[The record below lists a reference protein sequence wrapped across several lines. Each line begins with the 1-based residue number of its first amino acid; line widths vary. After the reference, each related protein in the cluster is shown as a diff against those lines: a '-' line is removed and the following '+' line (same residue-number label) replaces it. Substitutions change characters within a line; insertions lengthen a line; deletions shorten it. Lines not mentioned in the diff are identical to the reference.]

1 MDQAEWKLL
10 KEIAELEKTPQGAYN
25 IRKNGEL
32 ASRNTT
38 ANIDIVSKEDGSG
51 IDIHIKPGTVHE
63 SVHIPVIISESGLSE
78 VVYNDFYVGENSD
91 VVIVAGCGIS
101 NCGQQDSEHD
111 GIHRFFVGKNAKVK
125 YVEKHYGEGDGNGK
139 RILNPVTEVHMDEG
153 SYMEMEMVQ
162 IKGVDSTIRKTE
174 MDLAA
179 GAKVVIKE
187 RLLTHGNQTAVSEIS
202 AHLNGEGSSANIISR
217 SVAKDNSYQKFV
229 SRLFGNAACS
239 GHSECDSIIM
249 GNAKIQAV
257 PEMVSIRGPKS
268 VIDSI
273 SKVEASVSVSGL
285 SEDVVTKSELV
296 LYDSDNNVIDQSL
309 LANNL
314 GTEGVSVSVQVLET
328 KSVKV
333 EFDTSQITAADGY
346 SVSDIKYE
354 PDHVNVTGRAEELK
368 KLKKISVPASALNM
382 SGLTSKTEKVVDITD
397 YLPEDI
403 SLTDENAGS
412 VVVTVGID
420 KDGTKSYDI
429 SMGAI
434 KVNNLANGL
443 SLSYESA
450 DVLEIQIRGPGDIL
464 DQYKI
469 SDNVSIDLK
478 NYQTAGTYTVPVTV
492 GVPDGCVLESTVSV
506 NVILEEK

>member
-1 MDQAEWKLL
+1 MKELTLQTQIPISV
-10 KEIAELEKTPQGAYN
+10 EIAGVSYESVEVSPRNLQVKLEDEETKKFPIVPKT
-25 IRKNGEL
+25 
-32 ASRNTT
+32 T
-38 ANIDIVSKEDGSG
+38 
-51 IDIHIKPGTVHE
+51 GTVRD
-63 SVHIPVIISESGLSE
+63 GYTL
-78 VVYNDFYVGENSD
+78 GE
-91 VVIVAGCGIS
+91 
-101 NCGQQDSEHD
+101 
-111 GIHRFFVGKNAKVK
+111 
-125 YVEKHYGEGDGNGK
+125 
-139 RILNPVTEVHMDEG
+139 
-153 SYMEMEMVQ
+153 
-162 IKGVDSTIRKTE
+162 
-174 MDLAA
+174 
-179 GAKVVIKE
+179 
-187 RLLTHGNQTAVSEIS
+187 
-202 AHLNGEGSSANIISR
+202 
-217 SVAKDNSYQKFV
+217 
-229 SRLFGNAACS
+229 
-239 GHSECDSIIM
+239 
-249 GNAKIQAV
+249 IQAV

-273 SKVEASVSVSGL
+273 SKVEA
-285 SEDVVTKSELV
+285 
-296 LYDSDNNVIDQSL
+296 
-309 LANNL
+309 
-314 GTEGVSVSVQVLET
+314 SVSVQVLET

-382 SGLTSKTEKVVDITD
+382 SGLTSKTEKVVDITG

>member
-1 MDQAEWKLL
+1 M
-10 KEIAELEKTPQGAYN
+10 KELTLQTQIPISVEITGVNY
-25 IRKNGEL
+25 
-32 ASRNTT
+32 
-38 ANIDIVSKEDGSG
+38 
-51 IDIHIKPGTVHE
+51 E
-63 SVHIPVIISESGLSE
+63 SVEVSPRNLQVKLEDEETKKFPIVPRRQEPSEMAIHLERFRQCRRWYLS
-78 VVYNDFYVGENSD
+78 
-91 VVIVAGCGIS
+91 
-101 NCGQQDSEHD
+101 
-111 GIHRFFVGKNAKVK
+111 
-125 YVEKHYGEGDGNGK
+125 
-139 RILNPVTEVHMDEG
+139 
-153 SYMEMEMVQ
+153 
-162 IKGVDSTIRKTE
+162 
-174 MDLAA
+174 
-179 GAKVVIKE
+179 
-187 RLLTHGNQTAVSEIS
+187 
-202 AHLNGEGSSANIISR
+202 
-217 SVAKDNSYQKFV
+217 
-229 SRLFGNAACS
+229 
-239 GHSECDSIIM
+239 
-249 GNAKIQAV
+249 
-257 PEMVSIRGPKS
+257 RGPKS

-314 GTEGVSVSVQVLET
+314 GTEGVSVSVQMLEA

>member
-1 MDQAEWKLL
+1 MKKGLMNNWGLKILSFLL
-10 KEIAELEKTPQGAYN
+10 AVMLWLIVV
-25 IRKNGEL
+25 
-32 ASRNTT
+32 
-38 ANIDIVSKEDGSG
+38 NIDDPVTTQTFNNIPVAVTNAEVLAATNQTYQIEDGTQNVSVTVRAKRSVLNK
-51 IDIHIKPGTVHE
+51 IKADNIKATADMKELTLQTQIPISVEITGVNYESVEVSPRNLQVKLEDEETKKFPIVPKTTGTVRD
-63 SVHIPVIISESGLSE
+63 GYAL
-78 VVYNDFYVGENSD
+78 GE
-91 VVIVAGCGIS
+91 
-101 NCGQQDSEHD
+101 
-111 GIHRFFVGKNAKVK
+111 
-125 YVEKHYGEGDGNGK
+125 
-139 RILNPVTEVHMDEG
+139 
-153 SYMEMEMVQ
+153 
-162 IKGVDSTIRKTE
+162 
-174 MDLAA
+174 
-179 GAKVVIKE
+179 
-187 RLLTHGNQTAVSEIS
+187 
-202 AHLNGEGSSANIISR
+202 
-217 SVAKDNSYQKFV
+217 
-229 SRLFGNAACS
+229 
-239 GHSECDSIIM
+239 
-249 GNAKIQAV
+249 IQAV

-354 PDHVNVTGRAEELK
+354 PDHLNVTGRAEELK

-382 SGLTSKTEKVVDITD
+382 SGLTSKTETVVDITD
-397 YLPEDI
+397 YLPDDI

-434 KVNNLANGL
+434 KINNLASGL

-478 NYQTAGTYTVPVTV
+478 NYQTVGTYTVPVTV
-492 GVPDGCVLESTVSV
+492 GVPDGCVFESTVSV

>member
-1 MDQAEWKLL
+1 MKELTLQTQIPISVEITGVNYESVEVSPRNLQVKLEDEET
-10 KEIAELEKTPQGAYN
+10 KKFPIVPKT
-25 IRKNGEL
+25 
-32 ASRNTT
+32 T
-38 ANIDIVSKEDGSG
+38 
-51 IDIHIKPGTVHE
+51 GTVRD
-63 SVHIPVIISESGLSE
+63 GYTL
-78 VVYNDFYVGENSD
+78 GE
-91 VVIVAGCGIS
+91 
-101 NCGQQDSEHD
+101 
-111 GIHRFFVGKNAKVK
+111 
-125 YVEKHYGEGDGNGK
+125 
-139 RILNPVTEVHMDEG
+139 
-153 SYMEMEMVQ
+153 
-162 IKGVDSTIRKTE
+162 
-174 MDLAA
+174 
-179 GAKVVIKE
+179 
-187 RLLTHGNQTAVSEIS
+187 
-202 AHLNGEGSSANIISR
+202 
-217 SVAKDNSYQKFV
+217 
-229 SRLFGNAACS
+229 
-239 GHSECDSIIM
+239 
-249 GNAKIQAV
+249 IQAV
-257 PEMVSIRGPKS
+257 REWYLRGPKS

-285 SEDVVTKSELV
+285 SEDVETKSELV

-328 KSVKV
+328 KTVKV

-368 KLKKISVPASALNM
+368 KLKKISVPAWALNI

-450 DVLEIQIRGPGDIL
+450 DVLEIQIRGPGNIL
-464 DQYKI
+464 DWI
-469 SDNVSIDLK
+469 LR
-478 NYQTAGTYTVPVTV
+478 
-492 GVPDGCVLESTVSV
+492 SV
-506 NVILEEK
+506 IM

>member
-1 MDQAEWKLL
+1 MKKGLMNNWGLKILSFLL
-10 KEIAELEKTPQGAYN
+10 AIMLWLIVVNIDDPVTTQTFNNIPVTVTNTEVLAATNQTYQIEDGTQNVSVTVRAKRSVLNKIKADNIKATADMKELTLQTQIPISVEIAGVSYESVEVSPRNLQVKLEDEETKKFPIVPKT
-25 IRKNGEL
+25 
-32 ASRNTT
+32 T
-38 ANIDIVSKEDGSG
+38 
-51 IDIHIKPGTVHE
+51 GTVRD
-63 SVHIPVIISESGLSE
+63 GYAL
-78 VVYNDFYVGENSD
+78 GE
-91 VVIVAGCGIS
+91 
-101 NCGQQDSEHD
+101 
-111 GIHRFFVGKNAKVK
+111 
-125 YVEKHYGEGDGNGK
+125 
-139 RILNPVTEVHMDEG
+139 
-153 SYMEMEMVQ
+153 
-162 IKGVDSTIRKTE
+162 
-174 MDLAA
+174 
-179 GAKVVIKE
+179 
-187 RLLTHGNQTAVSEIS
+187 
-202 AHLNGEGSSANIISR
+202 
-217 SVAKDNSYQKFV
+217 
-229 SRLFGNAACS
+229 
-239 GHSECDSIIM
+239 
-249 GNAKIQAV
+249 IQAV

-354 PDHVNVTGRAEELK
+354 PDHVNVTGREEDLK
-368 KLKKISVPASALNM
+368 KLKKISVPASALSM
-382 SGLTSKTEKVVDITD
+382 SGLTSKTEKVVDIAD
-397 YLPEDI
+397 YLPDDI

-450 DVLEIQIRGPGDIL
+450 DVLE
-464 DQYKI
+464 QYKI

-506 NVILEEK
+506 NVVLEEK

>member
-1 MDQAEWKLL
+1 MIAAIVLWLIVVNIDDPVTTQTFNNIPVAVTNAEVLAATNQTYQIEDGTQNVSVTVRAKRSVLNKIKADNIKATADMKEL
-10 KEIAELEKTPQGAYN
+10 TLQTQIPISVEIAGVNY
-25 IRKNGEL
+25 
-32 ASRNTT
+32 
-38 ANIDIVSKEDGSG
+38 
-51 IDIHIKPGTVHE
+51 E
-63 SVHIPVIISESGLSE
+63 SVE
-78 VVYNDFYVGENSD
+78 VSPRNL
-91 VVIVAGCGIS
+91 
-101 NCGQQDSEHD
+101 Q
-111 GIHRFFVGKNAKVK
+111 
-125 YVEKHYGEGDGNGK
+125 
-139 RILNPVTEVHMDEG
+139 
-153 SYMEMEMVQ
+153 
-162 IKGVDSTIRKTE
+162 
-174 MDLAA
+174 
-179 GAKVVIKE
+179 
-187 RLLTHGNQTAVSEIS
+187 
-202 AHLNGEGSSANIISR
+202 
-217 SVAKDNSYQKFV
+217 
-229 SRLFGNAACS
+229 
-239 GHSECDSIIM
+239 
-249 GNAKIQAV
+249 
-257 PEMVSIRGPKS
+257 VSIRGPKS